1 MKERKRIHC
10 LWAGNFHSTEVHLS
24 PSCLDLAGLRG
35 GGLWPCSFQRL
46 QKGVRRAAAHKK
58 IFLAHIG
65 GRTDM
70 EWETLNHFNSKH
82 TKKEDWVNAAQVE
95 FYVVVF

>member
-1 MKERKRIHC
+1 MRGE
-10 LWAGNFHSTEVHLS
+10 L
-24 PSCLDLAGLRG
+24 LAT
-35 GGLWPCSFQRL
+35 
-46 QKGVRRAAAHKK
+46 KK

-70 EWETLNHFNSKH
+70 EWETLNHFDGQH